1 MVCGQA
7 SGTCGALSKTD
18 ARLRLLGLGRLGVI
32 RLARF
37 NSFVMLYSIAR
48 ARAQSIWVLV

>member
-1 MVCGQA
+1 MGYGQA
-7 SGTCGALSKTD
+7 SDTCGALSMTD

-32 RLARF
+32 RLALF

-48 ARAQSIWVLV
+48 ARAQSMWFEV

>member
-7 SGTCGALSKTD
+7 SDTCDARCMTD
-18 ARLRLLGLGRLGVI
+18 ARLRLLGLGRLDEI
-32 RLARF
+32 RLALF

-48 ARAQSIWVLV
+48 ARAQSMWFEV